1 MEKYHGDD
9 GSRFFVVDRGRVL
22 KFHEGGLNLPRGGR
36 RERGGG
42 TSGIPNKETV
52 NFSLGFRVN

>member
-1 MEKYHGDD
+1 M
-9 GSRFFVVDRGRVL
+9 DRGRVL
-22 KFHEGGLNLPRGGR
+22 KFHEEGLNLPRGGR